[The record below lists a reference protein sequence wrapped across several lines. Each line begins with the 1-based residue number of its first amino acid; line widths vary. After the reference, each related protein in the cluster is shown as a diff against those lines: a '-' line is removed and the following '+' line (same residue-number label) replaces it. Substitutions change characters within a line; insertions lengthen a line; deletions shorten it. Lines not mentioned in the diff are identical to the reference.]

1 MMGARIVWAIWSSWE
16 GGRGGSAAYACVNLV
31 TATATMALLQG
42 GKSLS
47 MWRMESQW
55 PFMMAEVTEALMG
68 ADAARASVDASLG
81 IKPLP

>member
-1 MMGARIVWAIWSSWE
+1 
-16 GGRGGSAAYACVNLV
+16 
-31 TATATMALLQG
+31 MALLQG

-68 ADAARASVDASLG
+68 ADAARASVAESLG